1 MILPPSN
8 RFPNQLE
15 MFRGETAFIHR
26 FYIKIDHLLAVNLL
40 SNLTKYRIHMKSDL
54 QQNIQYLKQT
64 VYLLYMNR
72 YGSALHYQIEKVF
85 EKLFKNKIFQRKS
98 FSSEFGKEPVV
109 IGEEP
114 EQITKEP
121 VLGW

>member
-1 MILPPSN
+1 
-8 RFPNQLE
+8 
-15 MFRGETAFIHR
+15 
-26 FYIKIDHLLAVNLL
+26 
-40 SNLTKYRIHMKSDL
+40 
-54 QQNIQYLKQT
+54 
-64 VYLLYMNR
+64 MNR

>member
-1 MILPPSN
+1 
-8 RFPNQLE
+8 

-40 SNLTKYRIHMKSDL
+40 SNLTKYRIHLKSDL
-54 QQNIQYLKQT
+54 QKNVQYLKQT

-85 EKLFKNKIFQRKS
+85 EKLFKNKIF
-98 FSSEFGKEPVV
+98 
-109 IGEEP
+109 
-114 EQITKEP
+114 
-121 VLGW
+121 